1 MDNKIKVLIVDDEK
15 TLVNVMKDYLSKE
28 GYETDVAYDGK
39 QALDK
44 ISIYHPDIILLD
56 ILMPVLNG
64 IETLKILKKQSETKN
79 IPVIMLSNYDDRE
92 KIVETSE
99 TGSVLY
105 FIKANS
111 PLSLIST
118 YIRDL
123 LKK

>member
-64 IETLKILKKQSETKN
+64 IDTLKILKKQPETKN

-92 KIVETSE
+92 KIVESSE
-99 TGSVLY
+99 T
-105 FIKANS
+105 
-111 PLSLIST
+111 
-118 YIRDL
+118 
-123 LKK
+123 